1 MVFPVVGGNESKG
14 YEISNSLRFNRGDSP
29 YLNRTPSSAGNRQ
42 TWTTSFWIKRT
53 TLGTSQHIFS
63 TYTGTASINTQCDFR
78 TDNTFQFY
86 DSPGSGSYN
95 WYYLTNRVFRDV
107 SAWYHFVLAVDT
119 TQSSAS
125 DRVKIYVNGVQETS
139 FSSSTNPS
147 QNDNTADWNN
157 NSEHR
162 IGRHSSNY
170 LDGYLTEFHNVDG
183 LQLLPTSFGE
193 FDNNGVW
200 IPKKYTG
207 SYGTNGF
214 FLQFK
219 QTGTSQNSSGIGA
232 DTSGNDHHW
241 AVNNLAAT
249 DITEDTCTNNFA
261 TFNPLFRSNFDN
273 DGTFLEGNCQRDFTD
288 NANRGYGMSTIGVT
302 SGKWYW
308 EIKLIGSDVSR
319 IGIGVGYDGLSA
331 FTSPFYDNNPSLGM
345 HFYSSASVSANGST
359 QSYGSAASANDIF
372 MYALDMD
379 NHLIWLGVNGSWFN
393 SATVTEIQN
402 STATNDITTKLSSQT
417 FLNSGEPVFPMVND
431 LSTTG
436 ASQFQIN
443 FGNPPFSI
451 SSGNN
456 DGKYGNFEYAPP
468 SGYYALCTKRL
479 AEFG

>member
-1 MVFPVVGGNESKG
+1 MVSILGANSVSGG
-14 YEISNSLRFNRGDSP
+14 YEVSNSLRFNDDDGPS
-29 YLNRTPSSAGNRQ
+29 LQRTPSSAGNRAVW
-42 TWTTSFWIKRT
+42 TWSAWLKINP
-53 TLGTSQHIFS
+53 LGTLNLFTAGGWSAGQDG
-63 TYTGTASINTQCDFR
+63 TGLALING
-78 TDNTFQFY
+78 QFY
-86 DSPGSGSYN
+86 SYWNTPSSPTISSA
-95 WYYLTNRVFRDV
+95 LFRDP
-107 SAWYHFVLAVDT
+107 SAWYHVVLQANTSTLKVF
-119 TQSSAS
+119 
-125 DRVKIYVNGVQETS
+125 VNGVE
-139 FSSSTNPS
+139 
-147 QNDNTADWNN
+147 
-157 NSEHR
+157 
-162 IGRHSSNY
+162 HSSKSISGDGAINNTNEMVMGRY
-170 LDGYLTEFHNVDG
+170 SNTTGGNMDGYMTEINFVDG
-183 LQLLPTSFGE
+183 TAKAATDFGE
-193 FDNNGVW
+193 YNDDNVW

-232 DTSGNDHHW
+232 DTSGQDNHF
-241 AVNNLAAT
+241 AVTNLAAT
-249 DITEDTCTNNFA
+249 DVTEDTCTNNFA
-261 TFNPLFRSNFDN
+261 TFNPLFRSRFDN

-288 NANRGYGMSTIGVT
+288 NANRGYGMSTLGVT

-308 EIKLIGSDVSR
+308 EIKVIGSDVSR

-331 FTSPFYDNNPSLGM
+331 FTDPFYDNNPSLGM
-345 HFYSSASVSANGST
+345 HFYSSGSVSANGST
-359 QSYGSAASANDIF
+359 QSYGSSSNANDIF

-379 NHLIWLGVNGSWFN
+379 NHLIWLGKNGSWFN

-451 SSGNN
+451 SSGNT